1 MERSRG
7 DISHGEKAKKPRIK
21 PSSAKAKGRN
31 LQKWVCEQISKLTG
45 IPWSSNGKEDC
56 PISSRPMGQSG
67 TDVRLESHVKKLFP
81 FSVEC
86 KWCESWSVPAWIEQ
100 AKTNQEEGTNWLLFC
115 KRSRSDPVVIMDA
128 EAFFELLRG
137 VKDAN

>member
-1 MERSRG
+1 MERNRG
-7 DISHGEKAKKPRIK
+7 KLQDGTKAKKPRIK
-21 PSSAKAKGRN
+21 VSSAKAKGRN

-45 IPWSSNGKEDC
+45 IPWSSNGKEDA

-86 KWCESWSVPAWIEQ
+86 KWCESWSVPSWIEQ
-100 AKTNQEEGTNWLLFC
+100 AKENQEKGTEWLLFC
-115 KRSRSDPVVIMDA
+115 KRSRHSTIVILDA
-128 EAFFELLRG
+128 EVFFKLLEE
-137 VKDAN
+137 KEE